1 MRIKTKFFGEI
12 EINEEKIISF
22 PDGIPGF
29 EEYKKFIILDPED
42 CRYKCLQSV
51 DESYVCLL
59 LINPFDYFKDYEI
72 DIGDEDVA
80 ALGIQSVEDVQVYT
94 VVAFHDEKVTT
105 NLIAPIVIN
114 VKEFK
119 GKQIVFS
126 GTEYSIRQEIKC

>member
-1 MRIKTKFFGEI
+1 M
-12 EINEEKIISF
+12 
-22 PDGIPGF
+22 
-29 EEYKKFIILDPED
+29 
-42 CRYKCLQSV
+42 

-72 DIGDEDVA
+72 DIGDEDVV